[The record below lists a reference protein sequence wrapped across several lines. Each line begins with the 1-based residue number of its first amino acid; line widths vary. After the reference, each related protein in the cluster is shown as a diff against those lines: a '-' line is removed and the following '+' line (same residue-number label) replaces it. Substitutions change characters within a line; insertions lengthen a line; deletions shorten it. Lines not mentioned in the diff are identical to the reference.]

1 MVAVSF
7 KDELGLAAFFSL
19 GILLTA
25 DSKIIPTVGEACL
38 IVAIC
43 FGWFMLASID
53 AVVRG
58 FPTAASFSDS
68 SLSGLMAVECFFGAI
83 ALAVL
88 HLRGY
93 SIKELLPKPTWRGC
107 LAGTLLCAVAL
118 CACWL
123 VEQLFSQSQRE
134 AQPILAILENARPT
148 LVFILAL
155 SLLNGL
161 YEETFLLGYLIRGFS
176 AAGASFALGL
186 NVLVRLLYHLYQGP
200 MGAVS
205 VVIFGLVVGYYYW
218 RTRVLW
224 PAVFAHMLADVLG
237 LAHL

>member
-1 MVAVSF
+1 M
-7 KDELGLAAFFSL
+7 
-19 GILLTA
+19 
-25 DSKIIPTVGEACL
+25 
-38 IVAIC
+38 
-43 FGWFMLASID
+43 
-53 AVVRG
+53 
-58 FPTAASFSDS
+58 
-68 SLSGLMAVECFFGAI
+68 
-83 ALAVL
+83 
-88 HLRGY
+88 
-93 SIKELLPKPTWRGC
+93 
-107 LAGTLLCAVAL
+107 
-118 CACWL
+118 
-123 VEQLFSQSQRE
+123 
-134 AQPILAILENARPT
+134 
-148 LVFILAL
+148 FILAL